1 MRVNVKLFAVVRE
14 RVGVSELT
22 LELPQGATAGEAL
35 GRLHESYG
43 EIAAMLSRCAVAV
56 NRQYAGR
63 DTVLNDGDEL
73 AVIPPVS
80 GG

>member
-14 RVGVSELT
+14 RVGVSELP
-22 LELPQGATAGEAL
+22 LEVPPGTTAGDAL
-35 GRLHESYG
+35 GRLRESYG
-43 EIAAMLSRCAVAV
+43 EIASMLSRCAVAV
-56 NRQYAGR
+56 NRQYVNR
-63 DTVLNDGDEL
+63 DAVLHDGDEL

>member
-14 RVGVSELT
+14 RVGVSELP
-22 LELPQGATAGEAL
+22 LELPEGTTAGDAL
-35 GRLHESYG
+35 DRLRESYG
-43 EIAAMLSRCAVAV
+43 EIGAMVSRCAVAV
-56 NRQYAGR
+56 NRQYVGR
-63 DTVLNDGDEL
+63 DARLREGDEL